1 MRSSAA
7 FSTVS
12 WRNSPFLLLRL
23 LLGGVFLYAA
33 WSKLR
38 EPWALFAISVDAYGI
53 LPQWAVVAVARALPW
68 AELLL
73 GLMLLAGRFVRVS
86 SSAASLLLAG
96 FFTLLVRAYFAGLRI
111 ECGCFGSG
119 DPLSPRTLARDGL
132 LLAASLLLTALAW
145 TRRPR
150 PKPSAVTPPANLD
163 SLV

>member
-1 MRSSAA
+1 MRSFAA

-23 LLGGVFLYAA
+23 LVGGVFLYAA
-33 WSKLR
+33 GSKLR
-38 EPWALFAISVDAYGI
+38 EPWALFAMSVDAYGI

-73 GLMLLAGRFVRVS
+73 GILLLAGLFVRI
-86 SSAASLLLAG
+86 SSAAATLLLAG
-96 FFTLLVRAYFAGLRI
+96 FFALLVRAYAAGMQI

-150 PKPSAVTPPANLD
+150 AKPC
-163 SLV
+163 